1 MGGSKRWASRQRNK
15 KNNFRQRGQPR
26 RISAGTSTRDLTE
39 NGHPPESD
47 PCGSSTGLAQ
57 VPVLESAVSSAS
69 VTSSP
74 PPPLLVDN
82 CSTSP
87 GFIQGEPSVE
97 SCGSEWGADE
107 ELPDLI
113 IVDAS
118 VPAPASET
126 ATISGRMIISP
137 AHFIQAIR
145 DLDRHDCSS
154 SVAGKFVYKSE
165 RQVGLWSEFKFSC
178 DECHQVKT
186 VTTDPIVEPTPLKD
200 KSELGVN
207 DSAVWAFTSIGS
219 GYANLDEVLSVL
231 EIPSM
236 SKGAY
241 CRREESLGKRWEELL
256 YDDMVQA
263 GKEEKR
269 LAEEAGHICEDGTPY
284 ITVVVD
290 GGWSHRSHGHRY
302 SANSGLAV
310 IIGAR
315 TKKLLYLGVK
325 NKVCSTCD
333 FYSRKEVPAKEHVC
347 YKNWDKSSSA
357 MESEIIVQ
365 GF

>member
-1 MGGSKRWASRQRNK
+1 MLIFSV
-15 KNNFRQRGQPR
+15 
-26 RISAGTSTRDLTE
+26 GTSTWDLTE

-47 PCGSSTGLAQ
+47 PCGSSTGRAQ
-57 VPVLESAVSSAS
+57 GPVLESAVSSAS

-87 GFIQGEPSVE
+87 GFIQGEPAVE
-97 SCGSEWGADE
+97 SCGSEWEADE

-113 IVDAS
+113 FVDAS
-118 VPAPASET
+118 VPAPAPET
-126 ATISGRMIISP
+126 ATILGRRIISP

-241 CRREESLGKRWEELL
+241 CRREESLGKVTAMILITTISNKQGSTTRGRPQEISNRPLHFMKSFSIELRFTL
-256 YDDMVQA
+256 LQNRTTI
-263 GKEEKR
+263 GSIE
-269 LAEEAGHICEDGTPY
+269 
-284 ITVVVD
+284 
-290 GGWSHRSHGHRY
+290 
-302 SANSGLAV
+302 
-310 IIGAR
+310 IIG
-315 TKKLLYLGVK
+315 
-325 NKVCSTCD
+325 
-333 FYSRKEVPAKEHVC
+333 
-347 YKNWDKSSSA
+347 SS
-357 MESEIIVQ
+357 
-365 GF
+365 G